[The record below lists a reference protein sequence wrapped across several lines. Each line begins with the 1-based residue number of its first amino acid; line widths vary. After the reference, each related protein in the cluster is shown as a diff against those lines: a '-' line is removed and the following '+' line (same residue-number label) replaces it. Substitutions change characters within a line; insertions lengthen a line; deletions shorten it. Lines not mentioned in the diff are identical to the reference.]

1 MQTVKIGFAS
11 KVEFN
16 MFRVVRVIRVFRGSL
31 LYGLKNGSTNYTK
44 HTKPHEASCS
54 SSSEAKPLISDVLV
68 KRLVVLNDSNFT
80 AEIAPFNLNVEV

>member
-31 LYGLKNGSTNYTK
+31 LYGLKNGSTK